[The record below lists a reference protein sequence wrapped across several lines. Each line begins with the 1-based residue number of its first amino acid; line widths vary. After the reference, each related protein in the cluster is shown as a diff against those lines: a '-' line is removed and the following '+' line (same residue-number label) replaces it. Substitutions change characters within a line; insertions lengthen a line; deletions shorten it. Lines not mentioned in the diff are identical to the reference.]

1 MSSRQLRKLQKQR
14 ELEETQETAAHNSD
28 ESDDG
33 QSPVVARPRASLFAA
48 LGGDDDDG
56 HDEDDEVEAEPQP
69 TQEVSEV
76 QPPAGGKSKKKK
88 KKKKKAKVAQDATDV
103 NDDEE
108 DEIDRAIKELNI
120 TTKVNPESAAA
131 ARTAQAATRRSN
143 ELLAI
148 NPYHLK
154 AVNEMRNLFG
164 RDIIMSAEA
173 EEEQERIRRQREPRQ
188 REVDLETF
196 LRGPPNAKKLSEVS
210 LRRNVFILGREHW
223 PRQTAGGLTMKEVKK
238 AEDGSWTEYAYV
250 HEGDYDAVQAFFF
263 GCVQM
268 GDPMRM
274 VHLLQEVPYHVST
287 LLQVSRVATQDQNM
301 ALAAELCERALF
313 TFGRVT
319 TSAFR
324 QNIEQGRARLD
335 FRRPENRQFWLAG
348 YYYIKSL
355 IRKGTYRT
363 ALEWA
368 KLLYTLDPRDPYAMR
383 HFIHSL
389 AIRAHEA
396 RWLVDFLDEVE
407 VTGDNRDTVYL
418 RQSVVLAKLQLGDTE
433 GARAELTAGMNR
445 VPWLYCALFQELN
458 LDTPPSIWG
467 INAHSDA
474 RTFWVTLYIHQAK
487 DLWNSSQ
494 ATGLLQSV
502 AKGLEKIDVTNLP
515 VDDAPADLGAT
526 RLAFLEGQ
534 TSLLSAAPRELI
546 ERQPNYEFDPMP
558 PPEKENIFTGE
569 GMRLPWVESRQR
581 RTTEPS
587 DIEARLRRMLF
598 ERPANPDA
606 RRDVMAGREPGL
618 AGMAEGEPIE
628 LLRAE
633 LRAEEQA
640 ELLDDQELQ
649 RDLEEHARG
658 GNGTGLLGT
667 LMQLLGGRQA
677 EGDDGEPRQPDETGD
692 FPGAWPSDSDEDDF
706 YVDR

>member
-1 MSSRQLRKLQKQR
+1 MSSRQLRKLQKQK
-14 ELEETQETAAHNSD
+14 ELEKTQETAAHNSD
-28 ESDDG
+28 ESDDD

-48 LGGDDDDG
+48 LGGDDDEG
-56 HDEDDEVEAEPQP
+56 HDEEDEAEAEPQP
-69 TQEVSEV
+69 AHEVSEA

-88 KKKKKAKVAQDATDV
+88 KKKKKKAKAAQDAADV

-120 TTKVNPESAAA
+120 TTKADPESAAA
-131 ARTAQAATRRSN
+131 AMTAQAATRRSN
-143 ELLAI
+143 EVLAI

-210 LRRNVFILGREHW
+210 LRRNVFIMGREHW
-223 PRQTAGGLTMKEVKK
+223 PRGTAGGLTMEEVKK
-238 AEDGSWTEYAYV
+238 AEDGSWTEYAYI
-250 HEGDYDAVQAFFF
+250 HGGDYDAVQAFFF

-274 VHLLQEVPYHVST
+274 VHLLQQVPYHVST
-287 LLQVSRVATQDQNM
+287 LLQVSRVANQDQNM

-348 YYYIKSL
+348 YYYIKTL

-383 HFIHSL
+383 HFIHPL

-407 VTGDNRDTVYL
+407 ATGDNRDTVYL

-433 GARAELTAGMNR
+433 GARAELTTGMNR

-474 RTFWVTLYIHQAK
+474 RSFWVTLYIYQAK
-487 DLWNSSQ
+487 DLWNNSQ
-494 ATGLLQSV
+494 ATSLLQSV
-502 AKGLEKIDVTNLP
+502 AKGLEKVDITNLP
-515 VDDAPADLGAT
+515 EDDAPADLGAT

-546 ERQPNYEFDPMP
+546 EMQPNYEFDPMP
-558 PPEKENIFTGE
+558 PPENENIFTGE
-569 GMRLPWVESRQR
+569 GIRLPWVESRQR
-581 RTTEPS
+581 STAPS
-587 DIEARLRRMLF
+587 DIEARLRRMF

-606 RRDVMAGREPGL
+606 HPD
-618 AGMAEGEPIE
+618 GMAEGEPID
-628 LLRAE
+628 LFQAE
-633 LRAEEQA
+633 ARAEEQA
-640 ELLDDQELQ
+640 QLLDDQELQ
-649 RDLEEHARG
+649 RDLEEHARR
-658 GNGTGLLGT
+658 GNGPGLLGT

-677 EGDDGEPRQPDETGD
+677 EGGDGEPRQPDGAGD